1 MSWKK
6 YSTILIRAVCGFEGR
21 RSALGIISGKVFDLQ
36 IREPKFENLYVRF
49 CLWKVE
55 LGYELQIKERK
66 ALDLYVIC
74 CPLKL

>member
-1 MSWKK
+1 MV
-6 YSTILIRAVCGFEGR
+6 LREER
-21 RSALGIISGKVFDLQ
+21 RFSLGKISVKAFNLQ